1 MKLSEK
7 IYYYRKKAGLSQD
20 ALAEAVGVSR
30 QAVSKWET
38 GDAVPE
44 TGKLLAL
51 ASALGDHGRRA
62 AQRGRAGAGAGSG
75 PRQADG
81 GCFTWDGGT
90 AGGSGPGGCRVPDWV
105 DQLPQHIRSASP
117 AAGAGSS
124 GVYVALGGLPIVIIG
139 ALARGV
145 SNRMF
150 GSFNDLWGG
159 GFGSSVIIDGVEIP
173 IKRRLANVQPRRRH
187 RHGDH
192 AHGRRAVTVAG
203 IALARILK
211 SKSK

>member
-7 IYYYRKKAGLSQD
+7 IYFYRKKAGLSQD

-51 ASALGDHGRRA
+51 ASALGITVDELLSEDA
-62 AQRGRAGAGAGSG
+62 PG
-75 PRQADG
+75 PEAERQADG

-90 AGGSGPGGCRVPDWV
+90 AGGSGPGGGRVPDWV
-105 DQLPQHIRSASP
+105 DQLPHYLQRFARRW
-117 AAGAGSS
+117 GWLF
-124 GVYVALGGLPIVIIG
+124 GVYVALGGLPIMIIG

-173 IKRRLANVQPRRRH
+173 ISGASQMSNPVAAIGTVIMLMGA
-187 RHGDH
+187 
-192 AHGRRAVTVAG
+192 AVTVAG
-203 IALARILK
+203 IALAVFLK

>member
-7 IYYYRKKAGLSQD
+7 IYFYRKKAGLSQD

-51 ASALGDHGRRA
+51 ASALGITVDELLSEDA
-62 AQRGRAGAGAGSG
+62 PG
-75 PRQADG
+75 PGPEAERQADG

-105 DQLPQHIRSASP
+105 DQLPHYLQRFARRW
-117 AAGAGSS
+117 GWLF
-124 GVYVALGGLPIVIIG
+124 GVYVALGGLPIMIIG

-173 IKRRLANVQPRRRH
+173 ISGASQMSNPVAAIGTVIMLMGA
-187 RHGDH
+187 
-192 AHGRRAVTVAG
+192 AVTVAG
-203 IALARILK
+203 IALAVFLK